1 MPSILTPPQI
11 DRRPDRSH
19 HPSDGD
25 NGSGRKPP
33 PEKRTG
39 GNGEGD
45 GDNWQNHPQGSRGP
59 RERLSRARIG
69 IFFTLC
75 VVVMFFIGLI
85 GADLVTKSNVH
96 FNAEG
101 IQVSEWRSISIPAI
115 LWLNTA
121 LLLISTI
128 TAEAARRRM
137 FREHDLMEEWLGL
150 GRPIS
155 RRATLWLSVTLVL
168 GLGFVAGQWRA
179 WKEIASRQAL
189 IRNNPSSKFFYLLTV
204 SHAVHLVIG
213 IGALIA
219 ALIVLQRSRR
229 IATRQVL
236 VDTTVWYWHTM
247 GALWLL
253 LFLLL
258 EYGQ

>member
-1 MPSILTPPQI
+1 MPTTISPPHI
-11 DRRPDRSH
+11 DRKPDRH
-19 HPSDGD
+19 HTTDGD
-25 NGSGRKPP
+25 NGSGRRPP
-33 PEKRTG
+33 VDKRTG
-39 GNGEGD
+39 GNGD
-45 GDNWQNHPQGSRGP
+45 GDNWNEQPQGKRGP

-75 VVVMFFIGLI
+75 VIIMFFIGLI
-85 GADLVTKSNVH
+85 GADLVTKANGH
-96 FNAEG
+96 FDAHG
-101 IQVSEWRSISIPAI
+101 IYVMEWHAIAIPRI
-115 LWLNTA
+115 LWINTA

-155 RRATLWLSVTLVL
+155 GRATAWLSVTLVF
-168 GLGFVAGQWRA
+168 GLAFVAGQWQA
-179 WKEIASRQAL
+179 WREIASRHIL
-189 IRNNPSSKFFYLLTV
+189 IRQNPSSKFFYLLTV

-213 IGALIA
+213 IGALAA
-219 ALIVLQRSRR
+219 ALIVLQRSRQ
-229 IATRQVL
+229 IATRQVV

-247 GALWLL
+247 GVLWLF